1 MKLVLCFLTSMLT
14 VLFFMPRLIVYLK
27 RISFNQTV
35 SEYSLQQYK
44 DKSSTP
50 IMGGIMFIIVPVVI
64 TILAT
69 ERLLE
74 NTGILIILMTFT
86 GYGLIG
92 FTDDWLIAVKKNN
105 DGLLPGQK
113 FLMQLVLAI
122 VVYVLYASH
131 AELTV
136 SLLFSGK
143 KVYLGVFYMI
153 LVLLMFTG
161 SSNAV
166 NLTDGMDGLAGGC
179 TAIALCA
186 FFVIALLQ
194 GRRDVAVFII
204 SLIGALIG
212 YLYYNVKPARIF
224 MGDTGSLALGG
235 ALAAIAMILKTEL
248 SLIVIGGVFVVE
260 TLCVMIQLAAV
271 KLIHRR
277 VFLYTPIHYAFV
289 LKGMG
294 ERQTV
299 HLFWLAG
306 IACAAAGLLVTIFSF

>member
-1 MKLVLCFLTSMLT
+1 MKLVLCFLTSILI
-14 VLFFMPRLIVYLK
+14 VLFFMPRLIIYLK
-27 RISFNQTV
+27 KVSFNQTV
-35 SEYSLQQYK
+35 SEYALRQYK

-50 IMGGIMFIIVPVVI
+50 IMGGIMFIIVPVII

-69 ERLLE
+69 DHILE
-74 NTGILIILMTFT
+74 NTGMLIILLTFI

-113 FLMQLVLAI
+113 FLMQLALAI

-136 SLLFSGK
+136 SLLFSGR
-143 KVYLGVFYMI
+143 VIHLGVFYMI

-179 TAIALCA
+179 TTIALTA
-186 FFVIALLQ
+186 FLVIALLH

-235 ALAAIAMILKTEL
+235 ALAAIAMVLKTEL
-248 SLIVIGGVFVVE
+248 SLIVIGGVFVAE
-260 TLCVMIQLAAV
+260 TLCVMIQQTAV
-271 KLIHRR
+271 RLVHRR

-306 IACAAAGLLVTIFSF
+306 IACAVAGLLVTIFTF